1 MLNSLSILDW
11 KATLQLLFSNL
22 ADGKIY
28 FYRKSKLHFYK
39 SSKISVGSGIL
50 HFNKKWVKDD
60 PFFSLLSIGTNAR
73 IELRGDFSVY
83 SGSRI
88 YVNNGAALV
97 LGSGYINH
105 NLNMSCYERIE
116 IGHGV
121 AISENV
127 TIRDSDNHGISGS
140 VKAKTAPV
148 KIGNNVWIGL
158 NVTIL
163 KGVTIGDGAVV
174 AAGSLVN
181 RDVPPG
187 TLVAG
192 VPARVV
198 REKVS
203 WH

>member
-1 MLNSLSILDW
+1 MLNSLSVLDW
-11 KATLQLLFSNL
+11 KATISLLFSHL

-28 FYRKSKLHFYK
+28 FYRKSRLSFCR

-50 HFNKKWVKDD
+50 HFNKKWVKSD
-60 PFFSLLSIGTNAR
+60 PFSSLLSIGANAR
-73 IELRGDFSVY
+73 IELGGDFSVY
-83 SGSRI
+83 SGSRL
-88 YVNNGAALV
+88 YVNNNAVLV

-105 NLNMSCYERIE
+105 NLSLSCFERIE

-127 TIRDSDNHGISGS
+127 TIRDSDNHVISGS
-140 VKAKTAPV
+140 RNGKTAPV

-158 NVTIL
+158 NAIIL
-163 KGVTIGDGAVV
+163 KGVTIGDGAIV

-181 RDVPPG
+181 KDVPPA

-192 VPARVV
+192 VPAKVI
-198 REKVS
+198 RENVS
-203 WH
+203 WE

>member
-1 MLNSLSILDW
+1 MLNSLSLLDW
-11 KATLQLLFSNL
+11 NATIRLLFSHL

-28 FYRKSKLHFYK
+28 FYRKSRLRF
-39 SSKISVGSGIL
+39 SRGSKIAAGSGIL
-50 HFNKKWVKDD
+50 HFNKKWVKSD
-60 PFFSLLSIGTNAR
+60 PFSSLLSIGTNAR
-73 IELRGDFSVY
+73 IELGGDFSVY

-88 YVNNGAALV
+88 YVNDNAVLV

-105 NLNMSCYERIE
+105 NLSLSCFERIE

-127 TIRDSDNHGISGS
+127 TIRDSDNHVISGS
-140 VKAKTAPV
+140 RNGKTAPV

-158 NVTIL
+158 NATIL
-163 KGVTIGDGAVV
+163 KGVTIGDGAIV

-181 RDVPPG
+181 RDVPPA

-192 VPARVV
+192 VPAKVV
-198 REKVS
+198 RENVS
-203 WH
+203 WE